1 MAVRNES
8 LFVSQLLGFWRWVK
22 VFFGIVVVVFALS
35 ILLQV
40 VTFVRM
46 AYDVH
51 PAVGWATGIGV
62 VAGLG
67 LLIGA
72 PIAAY
77 LRTPKVVEP
86 PNVADP
92 DAPTARDLQSIVDYL
107 DRVLVHAESN
117 PALAETR
124 EKIPAARA
132 DLSQFRSRIKPMT
145 GAEGQ
150 ALDREICAWSD
161 RVLGPIWKPI
171 DRQVERLIY
180 SEAVNVGVATAI
192 SPNGTL
198 DAYLMLWRST
208 NLIAQIAAIHYG
220 RPGLFGTLAVC
231 RDVAAA
237 TAVAGSI
244 QSVSDS
250 LGNIAMHSIGGA
262 TGMLAGPV
270 SEGITN
276 ALVLT
281 RIGYLAE
288 ARCKSYRAWS
298 PSQQRHALMTALSA
312 TKRVAFGLSTEIVR
326 KAGVGLGA
334 VAEAAA
340 AGMAAMA
347 GGAVDRV
354 GTAAGKVAD
363 TVAGWGANAKAR
375 FFGGR

>member
-8 LFVSQLLGFWRWVK
+8 LFVSQLLAVWRWIKIFAGV
-22 VFFGIVVVVFALS
+22 VVVVFALS

-51 PAVGWATGIGV
+51 PAVGWAVGIGV

-72 PIAAY
+72 PIATY
-77 LRTPKVVEP
+77 LRTPKVVQP
-86 PNVADP
+86 PTIAEP
-92 DAPTARDLQSIVDYL
+92 DAPTAGDLHAIVNYL
-107 DRVLVHAESN
+107 DRVLCHAESN
-117 PALAETR
+117 PAFAETR
-124 EKIPAARA
+124 DKIPAARA
-132 DLSQFRSRIKPMT
+132 ELSTFRSRIRPMT
-145 GAEGQ
+145 GVEGQ
-150 ALDREICAWSD
+150 ALDREIAAWSEGT
-161 RVLGPIWKPI
+161 LGPIWKPVNK
-171 DRQVERLIY
+171 QVERLIY

-208 NLIAQIAAIHYG
+208 NLIAQIATIHYG

-237 TAVAGSI
+237 TAVAGTI

-250 LGNIAMHSIGGA
+250 LGNIAMHSVGGA
-262 TGMLAGPV
+262 AGVLAGPV

-281 RIGYLAE
+281 RIGYLAD
-288 ARCKSYRAWS
+288 ARCKSYRSWS
-298 PSQQRHALMTALSA
+298 PSQQRHALMTAIGA
-312 TKRVAFGLSTEIVR
+312 TKRVALGLSTEIMR

-340 AGMAAMA
+340 AGVAAVA
-347 GGAVDRV
+347 GGAVDRAGAAV
-354 GTAAGKVAD
+354 GVVAN
-363 TVAGWGANAKAR
+363 TVAGWGAHAKAR
-375 FFGGR
+375 FFGGN